1 MALLLKTAPP
11 IFSEDRQ
18 FWAQEP
24 RWEKAE
30 VAWGDV
36 VYVWTSEMNGGIG
49 LALKGRLTAVEGE
62 LDARRLNIRVAV
74 TDAAPV
80 RRLTIHH
87 LKPHRDSGTAE
98 PISSLARKLYRHSLN
113 KIADLTPAERT
124 FLEAFFT

>member
-1 MALLLKTAPP
+1 
-11 IFSEDRQ
+11 
-18 FWAQEP
+18 
-24 RWEKAE
+24 
-30 VAWGDV
+30 
-36 VYVWTSEMNGGIG
+36 
-49 LALKGRLTAVEGE
+49 
-62 LDARRLNIRVAV
+62 V